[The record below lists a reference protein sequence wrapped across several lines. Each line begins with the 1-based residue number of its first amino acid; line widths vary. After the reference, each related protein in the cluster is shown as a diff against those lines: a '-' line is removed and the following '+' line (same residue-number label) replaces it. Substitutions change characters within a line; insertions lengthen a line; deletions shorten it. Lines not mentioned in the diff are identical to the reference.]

1 MSDDKGN
8 LEALSVGVG
17 AVPPG
22 KTSMDGHPDALITSA
37 PINPAEF
44 YEQVGHMT
52 RNLHN
57 ALTEL
62 GLDKP
67 IQSLASTMPDT
78 MDRLTYVATLTQQ
91 AAERVLNAV
100 DVANPAVEGLLKD
113 AERLEM
119 RWSQL
124 LSGEMTLDAFKLL
137 AQDTRAHLEG
147 ERKAAK
153 IVASQLLDIMM
164 AQDFQDLTG
173 QVIKKIIDIVQV
185 VQKELLALLV
195 AQSVVPLPELSS
207 SLTNGPVVNSAGR
220 TDIVTNQGEVDD
232 LLASLGF

>member
-1 MSDDKGN
+1 MSDDQSDLKG
-8 LEALSVGVG
+8 VQ
-17 AVPPG
+17 
-22 KTSMDGHPDALITSA
+22 PDLPIASA
-37 PINPAEF
+37 PLNPGEF
-44 YEQVGHMT
+44 YEQIGHVT

-100 DVANPAVEGLLKD
+100 DVANPVVDHLLKN
-113 AERLEM
+113 AEQLET
-119 RWSQL
+119 RWAQL
-124 LSGEMTLDAFKLL
+124 LAGDLNLDALRAL
-137 AQDTRAHLEG
+137 AQDTRVHLEG
-147 ERKAAK
+147 ERKATK
-153 IVASQLLDIMM
+153 IVATQLFDIMM

-173 QVIKKIIDIVQV
+173 QVIKKIIDIVHV
-185 VQKELLALLV
+185 VQTELLALLV
-195 AQSVVPLPELSS
+195 AQSAVPLPEISV
-207 SLTNGPVVNSAGR
+207 SLTNGPVVNAEGR